1 MRKLL
6 SQLDFKGVILANVV
20 LCMILNV
27 AVLLFT
33 NHGTFEGFIMC
44 SLAIMTVVLVLLN
57 NSFTYI
63 LFILVAAIYSHICYE
78 HGLYGELIINVIFI
92 MPIQIVGYI
101 HFKEGIVDH
110 DVEIAPISKKYYNL
124 VLVAIL
130 LLTYLYSL
138 FLDFLG
144 DPHPSLDAMLT
155 VVQIFATYYM
165 LKGKGIQWL
174 FWVMTNFFALFVW
187 VQVAQ
192 RYNLM
197 VMWLFYLLNSLIGV
211 TEYYLGRVKHDHEY
225 ATNLSIKKR
234 KII

>member
-6 SQLDFKGVILANVV
+6 SQLDFKEVILANVV

-33 NHGTFEGFIMC
+33 EHGTFEGFIMC

-63 LFILVAAIYSHICYE
+63 LFIVVSAIYSHICYE

-101 HFKEGIVDH
+101 HSREGIVDH
-110 DVEIAPISKKYYNL
+110 DIDIKPIPKKYYNL
-124 VLVAIL
+124 VLLLVL

-144 DPHPSLDAMLT
+144 DPQPLLDAMLT
-155 VVQIFATYYM
+155 TVQIFATYYM

-174 FWVMTNFFALFVW
+174 FWVMTNLFALFVW

-197 VMWLFYLLNSLIGV
+197 TMWLFYFFNSLIGV
-211 TEYYLGRVKHDHEY
+211 TEYYLGRLKHDHEY
-225 ATNLSIKKR
+225 ATNLSVKKD
-234 KII
+234 K

>member
-33 NHGTFEGFIMC
+33 NHGSFEGFIMC

-63 LFILVAAIYSHICYE
+63 LFILVSAIYSHICYE
-78 HGLYGELIINVIFI
+78 HGLYGELIVNVIFI
-92 MPIQIVGYI
+92 MPIQIIGYI

-110 DVEIAPISKKYYNL
+110 DVEITPISKKYYNL

-144 DPHPSLDAMLT
+144 DPQPLLDAMLT
-155 VVQIFATYYM
+155 TVQIFATYYM

-187 VQVAQ
+187 IQVAQ

-197 VMWLFYLLNSLIGV
+197 AMWLFYLLNSLIGV
-211 TEYYLGRVKHDHEY
+211 TEYYIGRVKHNHEY

>member
-33 NHGTFEGFIMC
+33 NHGSFEGFIMC

-63 LFILVAAIYSHICYE
+63 LFILISAIYSHICYE

-130 LLTYLYSL
+130 LLTYIYSL

-155 VVQIFATYYM
+155 TVQIFATYYM

-187 VQVAQ
+187 IQVSQ

-197 VMWLFYLLNSLIGV
+197 AMWLFYLLNSLIGV

-225 ATNLSIKKR
+225 ATNLSIKKE
-234 KII
+234 K

>member
-63 LFILVAAIYSHICYE
+63 LFILVSAIYSHICYE

-144 DPHPSLDAMLT
+144 DPQPLLDAMLT

-187 VQVAQ
+187 IQVAQ

-211 TEYYLGRVKHDHEY
+211 TEYHLRRVKHEHEY
-225 ATNLSIKKR
+225 ATNLSVKKE
-234 KII
+234 K

>member
-33 NHGTFEGFIMC
+33 NHGSFEGFIMC

-78 HGLYGELIINVIFI
+78 HGLYGELIVNVIFI
-92 MPIQIVGYI
+92 MPIQIIGYI

-144 DPHPSLDAMLT
+144 DPHPLLDAMLT

-187 VQVAQ
+187 IQVAQ

-197 VMWLFYLLNSLIGV
+197 TMWLFYLLNSLIGV
-211 TEYYLGRVKHDHEY
+211 TEYYLRRVKHDHEY
-225 ATNLSIKKR
+225 ATNLSIKKE
-234 KII
+234 K

>member
-33 NHGTFEGFIMC
+33 NHGSFEGFIMC

-63 LFILVAAIYSHICYE
+63 LFILVSAIYSHICYE
-78 HGLYGELIINVIFI
+78 YGLYGELIINVIFI

-110 DVEIAPISKKYYNL
+110 DVDIAPISKKYYNL

-144 DPHPSLDAMLT
+144 DPHPLLDAGWGT
-155 VVQIFATYYM
+155 VQIFATYYM

-187 VQVAQ
+187 IQVTQ

-211 TEYYLGRVKHDHEY
+211 TEYYIGRVKHNHEY
-225 ATNLSIKKR
+225 ATNLSIKKE
-234 KII
+234 K

>member
-27 AVLLFT
+27 VVLLFT

-63 LFILVAAIYSHICYE
+63 LFILVSAIYSHICYE
-78 HGLYGELIINVIFI
+78 HGLYGELIVNVIFI

-110 DVEIAPISKKYYNL
+110 DIETAPISKKYYNL

-144 DPHPSLDAMLT
+144 DPQPSLDAMLT

-187 VQVAQ
+187 IEVGQ

-211 TEYYLGRVKHDHEY
+211 TEYYLRRVKHTHEY
-225 ATNLSIKKR
+225 ATNLSVKKE
-234 KII
+234 K

>member
-27 AVLLFT
+27 VVLLFT
-33 NHGTFEGFIMC
+33 DHGTFEGFIMC

-63 LFILVAAIYSHICYE
+63 LFILVSAIYSHICYE
-78 HGLYGELIINVIFI
+78 HGLYGELIVNVIFI

-110 DVEIAPISKKYYNL
+110 DIETAPISKKYYNL

-144 DPHPSLDAMLT
+144 DPQPSLDAMLT

-187 VQVAQ
+187 IEVGQ

-211 TEYYLGRVKHDHEY
+211 TEYYIGRVKHDHDY
-225 ATNLSIKKR
+225 ATNLTIKK
-234 KII
+234 

>member
-110 DVEIAPISKKYYNL
+110 DVDIAPIPKKYYNL
-124 VLVAIL
+124 VLLSVL

-144 DPHPSLDAMLT
+144 DPQPLLDAMLT
-155 VVQIFATYYM
+155 TVQIFATYYM

-197 VMWLFYLLNSLIGV
+197 TMWLFYLLNSLIGV

-225 ATNLSIKKR
+225 ATNLSVKKD
-234 KII
+234 K

>member
-27 AVLLFT
+27 VVLLFT
-33 NHGTFEGFIMC
+33 DHGTVEGFIMC

-63 LFILVAAIYSHICYE
+63 LFILVSAIYSHICYE

-92 MPIQIVGYI
+92 MPIQIIGYI

-110 DVEIAPISKKYYNL
+110 DVDITPISKKYYNL

-144 DPHPSLDAMLT
+144 DPYPLLDAMLT
-155 VVQIFATYYM
+155 TVQIFATYYM

-187 VQVAQ
+187 IQVAQ

-197 VMWLFYLLNSLIGV
+197 AMWLFYLLNSLIGV
-211 TEYYLGRVKHDHEY
+211 TEYYLGRVKHNHEY

>member
-27 AVLLFT
+27 VVLLFT
-33 NHGTFEGFIMC
+33 DHGIVEGFIMC

-63 LFILVAAIYSHICYE
+63 LFILVSAIYSHICYE
-78 HGLYGELIINVIFI
+78 HGLYGELIVNVIFI

-144 DPHPSLDAMLT
+144 DPHPMLDATLG
-155 VVQIFATYYM
+155 VVQLFATYFM

-174 FWVMTNFFALFVW
+174 FWVMTNLLALFVW
-187 VQVAQ
+187 SQTGH

-197 VMWLFYLLNSLIGV
+197 IMWMFYFFNSLIGV
-211 TEYYLGRVKHDHEY
+211 VEYYTGRLNHEHDY
-225 ATNLSIKKR
+225 ATNLTIKK
-234 KII
+234 

>member
-33 NHGTFEGFIMC
+33 NHGSFEGFIMC

-63 LFILVAAIYSHICYE
+63 LFILVSAIYSHICYE
-78 HGLYGELIINVIFI
+78 HGLYGELIVNVIFI

-144 DPHPSLDAMLT
+144 DPQPLLDAMLT

-187 VQVAQ
+187 IQVTQ

-211 TEYYLGRVKHDHEY
+211 TEYYLRRVKHDHEY
-225 ATNLSIKKR
+225 ATNLLVYQLV
-234 KII
+234 

>member
-33 NHGTFEGFIMC
+33 NHGSFEGFIMC

-63 LFILVAAIYSHICYE
+63 LFILVSAIYSHICYE

-92 MPIQIVGYI
+92 MPMQIVGYI

-144 DPHPSLDAMLT
+144 DPHPLLDAMLT
-155 VVQIFATYYM
+155 TVQIFATYYM

-187 VQVAQ
+187 IQVAQ

-211 TEYYLGRVKHDHEY
+211 TEYYLGRVKHNHEY
-225 ATNLSIKKR
+225 ATNLSIKKE
-234 KII
+234 K

>member
-33 NHGTFEGFIMC
+33 NHGSFEGFIMC

-63 LFILVAAIYSHICYE
+63 LFILVSAIYSHICYE
-78 HGLYGELIINVIFI
+78 HGLYGELIVNVIFI

-110 DVEIAPISKKYYNL
+110 DVDIAPISKKYYNL

-144 DPHPSLDAMLT
+144 DPQPLLDAMLT

-187 VQVAQ
+187 IQVAQ

-211 TEYYLGRVKHDHEY
+211 TEYYLRRVKHEHEY
-225 ATNLSIKKR
+225 ATNLSVKKE
-234 KII
+234 K

>member
-33 NHGTFEGFIMC
+33 NHGSFEGFIMC

-63 LFILVAAIYSHICYE
+63 LFILVSAIYSHICYE

-92 MPIQIVGYI
+92 MPMQIVGYI

-144 DPHPSLDAMLT
+144 DPQPLLDAMLT
-155 VVQIFATYYM
+155 TVQIFATYYM
-165 LKGKGIQWL
+165 LKGKCIQWL

-187 VQVAQ
+187 IQVAQ

-197 VMWLFYLLNSLIGV
+197 AMWLFYLLNSLIGV

-225 ATNLSIKKR
+225 ATNLSIKKE
-234 KII
+234 K

>member
-27 AVLLFT
+27 VVLLFT
-33 NHGTFEGFIMC
+33 NHGTLEGFIMC

-63 LFILVAAIYSHICYE
+63 LFILVSAIYSHICYE
-78 HGLYGELIINVIFI
+78 HGLYGELIVNVIFI

-110 DVEIAPISKKYYNL
+110 DIETAPISKKYYNL

-144 DPHPSLDAMLT
+144 DPQPSLDAMLT

-187 VQVAQ
+187 IEVGQ

-211 TEYYLGRVKHDHEY
+211 TEYYIGRVKHNHEY
-225 ATNLSIKKR
+225 ATNLSVKKE
-234 KII
+234 K

>member
-27 AVLLFT
+27 VVLLFT
-33 NHGTFEGFIMC
+33 DHGTLEGFIMC

-63 LFILVAAIYSHICYE
+63 LFILVSAIYSHICYE
-78 HGLYGELIINVIFI
+78 HGLYGALIVNVIFI

-110 DVEIAPISKKYYNL
+110 DVDIAPISKKYYNL
-124 VLVAIL
+124 ILIVVLGV
-130 LLTYLYSL
+130 TYLYST

-144 DPHPSLDAMLT
+144 DPHPILDATLG
-155 VVQIFATYYM
+155 VVQLFATYFM

-174 FWVMTNFFALFVW
+174 FWVMTNLLALFVW
-187 VQVAQ
+187 SQTGHC
-192 RYNLM
+192 YNLM
-197 VMWLFYLLNSLIGV
+197 IMWMFYFFNSLIGV
-211 TEYYLGRVKHDHEY
+211 VEYYTGRLNHEHDY
-225 ATNLSIKKR
+225 ATNLTIKK
-234 KII
+234 

>member
-27 AVLLFT
+27 VVLLFT
-33 NHGTFEGFIMC
+33 DHGTLEGFIMC

-63 LFILVAAIYSHICYE
+63 LFILVSAIYSHICYE
-78 HGLYGELIINVIFI
+78 HGLYGELIVNVIFI

-110 DVEIAPISKKYYNL
+110 DVDIAPISKKYYNL

-187 VQVAQ
+187 IEVGQ

-211 TEYYLGRVKHDHEY
+211 TEYYLRRVKHGHEY
-225 ATNLSIKKR
+225 ATNLSVKKE
-234 KII
+234 K

>member
-33 NHGTFEGFIMC
+33 NHGSFEGFIMC

-63 LFILVAAIYSHICYE
+63 LFILVSAIYSHICYE

-92 MPIQIVGYI
+92 MPIQIIGFI
-101 HFKEGIVDH
+101 RFKEGIPDDVDIE
-110 DVEIAPISKKYYNL
+110 VTPVSKKYYNL
-124 VLVAIL
+124 ILIFVLGV
-130 LLTYLYSL
+130 TYLYSM

-144 DPHPSLDAMLT
+144 DPHPMLDATLG
-155 VVQIFATYYM
+155 VVQLFATYFM

-174 FWVMTNFFALFVW
+174 FWVMTNLLALFVW
-187 VQVAQ
+187 SQTGH

-197 VMWLFYLLNSLIGV
+197 IMWMFYFFNSLIGV
-211 TEYYLGRVKHDHEY
+211 VEYYTGRLNHEHDY
-225 ATNLSIKKR
+225 ATNLTIKK
-234 KII
+234 

>member
-63 LFILVAAIYSHICYE
+63 LFILVSAIYSHICYE

-92 MPIQIVGYI
+92 MPIQIIGYI

-110 DVEIAPISKKYYNL
+110 DVEITPISKKYYNL

-144 DPHPSLDAMLT
+144 DPQPLLDAMLT
-155 VVQIFATYYM
+155 TVQIFATYYM

-187 VQVAQ
+187 IQVAQ

-197 VMWLFYLLNSLIGV
+197 AMWLFYLLNSLIGV
-211 TEYYLGRVKHDHEY
+211 TEYYIGRVKHNHEY

>member
-63 LFILVAAIYSHICYE
+63 LFILVSAIYSHICYE
-78 HGLYGELIINVIFI
+78 HGLYGELIVNVIFI
-92 MPIQIVGYI
+92 MPIQIVGFI
-101 HFKEGIVDH
+101 RFKEGIPDDVDIE
-110 DVEIAPISKKYYNL
+110 VTPVSKKYYNL
-124 VLVAIL
+124 ILIFVLGV
-130 LLTYLYSL
+130 TYLYSM

-144 DPHPSLDAMLT
+144 DPHPMLDATLG
-155 VVQIFATYYM
+155 VVQLFATYFM

-174 FWVMTNFFALFVW
+174 FWVMTNLLALFVW
-187 VQVAQ
+187 SQTGH

-197 VMWLFYLLNSLIGV
+197 IMWMFYFFNSLIGV
-211 TEYYLGRVKHDHEY
+211 VEYYTGRLNHEHDY
-225 ATNLSIKKR
+225 ATNLTIKK
-234 KII
+234 

>member
-27 AVLLFT
+27 VVLLFT

-63 LFILVAAIYSHICYE
+63 LFILVSAIYSHICYE
-78 HGLYGELIINVIFI
+78 HGLYGELIVNVIFI

-110 DVEIAPISKKYYNL
+110 DIETAPISKKYYNL

-144 DPHPSLDAMLT
+144 DPQPSLDAMLT

-187 VQVAQ
+187 IEVGQ

-211 TEYYLGRVKHDHEY
+211 TEYYIGRVKHNHEY
-225 ATNLSIKKR
+225 ATNLSVKKE
-234 KII
+234 K

>member
-27 AVLLFT
+27 VVLLFT
-33 NHGTFEGFIMC
+33 DHGTFEGFIMC

-63 LFILVAAIYSHICYE
+63 LFILVSAIYSHICYE

-92 MPIQIVGYI
+92 MPIQIIGFI
-101 HFKEGIVDH
+101 RFKEGVPDNIDIEVTP
-110 DVEIAPISKKYYNL
+110 VSKKYYNL
-124 VLVAIL
+124 MLIFVLGI
-130 LLTYLYSL
+130 TYLYSM

-144 DPHPSLDAMLT
+144 DPHPMLDATLG
-155 VVQIFATYYM
+155 VVQIFATYFM

-174 FWVMTNFFALFVW
+174 FWVMTNLLALFIW
-187 VQVAQ
+187 SQTGH

-197 VMWLFYLLNSLIGV
+197 IMWMFYFLNSLIGV
-211 TEYYLGRVKHDHEY
+211 VEYYTGRLNHEHEY
-225 ATNLSIKKR
+225 ATNLTIKK
-234 KII
+234 

>member
-27 AVLLFT
+27 VVLLFT
-33 NHGTFEGFIMC
+33 NHGTVEGFIMC
-44 SLAIMTVVLVLLN
+44 SLAIMTVVLILLN

-63 LFILVAAIYSHICYE
+63 LFILVSAIYSHICYE

-110 DVEIAPISKKYYNL
+110 DVDIAPISKKYYNL

-144 DPHPSLDAMLT
+144 DPHPLLDAMLT
-155 VVQIFATYYM
+155 TVQIFATYYM

-187 VQVAQ
+187 IQVSQ

-197 VMWLFYLLNSLIGV
+197 AMWLFYLLNSLIGV
-211 TEYYLGRVKHDHEY
+211 TEYYIGRLNHEHDY
-225 ATNLSIKKR
+225 ATNLTIKK
-234 KII
+234 

>member
-27 AVLLFT
+27 VVLLFT
-33 NHGTFEGFIMC
+33 NHGTLEGFIMC

-63 LFILVAAIYSHICYE
+63 LFILVSAIYSHICYE
-78 HGLYGELIINVIFI
+78 HGLYGELIVNVIFI

-110 DVEIAPISKKYYNL
+110 DIETAPISKKYYNL

-144 DPHPSLDAMLT
+144 DPQPSLDAMLT

-187 VQVAQ
+187 IEVGQ

-197 VMWLFYLLNSLIGV
+197 VMWLFYQIGRAHV
-211 TEYYLGRVKHDHEY
+211 
-225 ATNLSIKKR
+225 
-234 KII
+234 

>member
-27 AVLLFT
+27 VVLLFT
-33 NHGTFEGFIMC
+33 NHGTLEGFIMC

-63 LFILVAAIYSHICYE
+63 LFILVSAIYSHICYE
-78 HGLYGELIINVIFI
+78 HGLYGELIVNVIFI

-110 DVEIAPISKKYYNL
+110 DVDIAPISKKYYNL

-144 DPHPSLDAMLT
+144 DPQPSLDAMLT

-187 VQVAQ
+187 IEVGQ

-197 VMWLFYLLNSLIGV
+197 VMWLFYRLF
-211 TEYYLGRVKHDHEY
+211 YLR
-225 ATNLSIKKR
+225 TLR
-234 KII
+234 F

>member
-27 AVLLFT
+27 VVLLFT
-33 NHGTFEGFIMC
+33 DHGTFEGFIMC

-63 LFILVAAIYSHICYE
+63 LFILVSAIYSHICYE
-78 HGLYGELIINVIFI
+78 HGLYGELIVNVIFI

-110 DVEIAPISKKYYNL
+110 DIETAPISKKYYNL

-144 DPHPSLDAMLT
+144 DPQPSLDAMLT

-187 VQVAQ
+187 IEVGQ

-225 ATNLSIKKR
+225 ATNLSIKKE
-234 KII
+234 K

>member
-27 AVLLFT
+27 VVLLFT

-63 LFILVAAIYSHICYE
+63 LYILVSAIYSHTCYE
-78 HGLYGELIINVIFI
+78 HGLYGELIVNVIFI
-92 MPIQIVGYI
+92 MPIQIIGYI

-110 DVEIAPISKKYYNL
+110 DVDITPISKKYYNL

-144 DPHPSLDAMLT
+144 DPQPLLDAMLT
-155 VVQIFATYYM
+155 TVQIFATYYM

-187 VQVAQ
+187 IEVAQ

-197 VMWLFYLLNSLIGV
+197 TMWLFYLLNSLIGV
-211 TEYYLGRVKHDHEY
+211 TEYYLGRVKHNHEY

>member
-63 LFILVAAIYSHICYE
+63 LFILVSAIYSHICYE
-78 HGLYGELIINVIFI
+78 HGLYGELIVNVIFI

-144 DPHPSLDAMLT
+144 DPQPSLDAMLT

-187 VQVAQ
+187 IQVAQ

-211 TEYYLGRVKHDHEY
+211 TEYYLRRVKHEHEY
-225 ATNLSIKKR
+225 ATNLSVKKE
-234 KII
+234 K

>member
-27 AVLLFT
+27 VVLLFT
-33 NHGTFEGFIMC
+33 DHGTLEGFIMC

-63 LFILVAAIYSHICYE
+63 LFILVSAIYSHICYE
-78 HGLYGELIINVIFI
+78 HGLYGELIVNVIFI

-110 DVEIAPISKKYYNL
+110 DIETAPISKKYYNL

-144 DPHPSLDAMLT
+144 DPQPSLDAMLT

-187 VQVAQ
+187 IEVGQ

-211 TEYYLGRVKHDHEY
+211 TEYYIGRVKHDHEY
-225 ATNLSIKKR
+225 ATNLSIKKE
-234 KII
+234 K

>member
-33 NHGTFEGFIMC
+33 NHGSFEGFIMC

-63 LFILVAAIYSHICYE
+63 LFILVSAIYSHICYE
-78 HGLYGELIINVIFI
+78 HGLYGELIVNVIFI
-92 MPIQIVGYI
+92 MPIQIIGFI
-101 HFKEGIVDH
+101 RFKEGIPDDVDIE
-110 DVEIAPISKKYYNL
+110 VTPVSKKYYNL
-124 VLVAIL
+124 ILIFVLGV
-130 LLTYLYSL
+130 TYLYSM

-144 DPHPSLDAMLT
+144 DPHPMLDATLG
-155 VVQIFATYYM
+155 VVQLFATYFM

-174 FWVMTNFFALFVW
+174 FWVMTNLLALFVW
-187 VQVAQ
+187 SQTGH

-197 VMWLFYLLNSLIGV
+197 IMWMFYFFNSLIGV
-211 TEYYLGRVKHDHEY
+211 VEYYTGRLNHEHDY
-225 ATNLSIKKR
+225 ATNLTIKK
-234 KII
+234 

>member
-33 NHGTFEGFIMC
+33 DHGTVEGFIMC

-63 LFILVAAIYSHICYE
+63 LFILVSAIYSHICYE

-92 MPIQIVGYI
+92 MPIQIIGFI
-101 HFKEGIVDH
+101 RFKEGIPDDVDIE
-110 DVEIAPISKKYYNL
+110 VTPVSKKYYNL
-124 VLVAIL
+124 ILIFVLGV
-130 LLTYLYSL
+130 TYLYSM

-144 DPHPSLDAMLT
+144 DPHPMLDATLG
-155 VVQIFATYYM
+155 VVQLFATYFM

-174 FWVMTNFFALFVW
+174 FWVMTNLLALFVW
-187 VQVAQ
+187 SQTGH

-197 VMWLFYLLNSLIGV
+197 IMWMFYFFNSLIGV
-211 TEYYLGRVKHDHEY
+211 VEYYTGRLNHEHDY
-225 ATNLSIKKR
+225 ATNLTIKK
-234 KII
+234 

>member
-63 LFILVAAIYSHICYE
+63 LFILVSAIYSHICYE
-78 HGLYGELIINVIFI
+78 HGLYGELIVNVIFI
-92 MPIQIVGYI
+92 IPIQIVGYI

-144 DPHPSLDAMLT
+144 DPQPLLDAMLT
-155 VVQIFATYYM
+155 TVQIFATYYM

-187 VQVAQ
+187 IQVAQ

-211 TEYYLGRVKHDHEY
+211 TEYYLGRVKHNHEY
-225 ATNLSIKKR
+225 ATNLSVKKE
-234 KII
+234 K

>member
-27 AVLLFT
+27 VVLLFT
-33 NHGTFEGFIMC
+33 DHGTVEGFIMC

-63 LFILVAAIYSHICYE
+63 LFILVSAIYSHICYE

-92 MPIQIVGYI
+92 MPIHIIGYI

-110 DVEIAPISKKYYNL
+110 DVDITPISKKYYNL

-144 DPHPSLDAMLT
+144 DPQPLLDAMLT
-155 VVQIFATYYM
+155 TVQIFATYYM

-187 VQVAQ
+187 IQVAQ

-211 TEYYLGRVKHDHEY
+211 TEYYLGRVKHNHEY
-225 ATNLSIKKR
+225 ATNLSIKKE
-234 KII
+234 K

>member
-33 NHGTFEGFIMC
+33 NHGSFEGFILC

-63 LFILVAAIYSHICYE
+63 LFILVSAIYSHICYE

-144 DPHPSLDAMLT
+144 DPQPLLDAMLT
-155 VVQIFATYYM
+155 TVLIFATYYM

-174 FWVMTNFFALFVW
+174 FWVMTNFFSLFVW
-187 VQVAQ
+187 IQVAQ

-197 VMWLFYLLNSLIGV
+197 AMWLFYLLNSLIGV

-225 ATNLSIKKR
+225 ATNISVKKR